1 MAGDNSLRAALAS
14 AAAHLRA
21 GELYNVCTGSAVG
34 KGCRRG
40 QEAHRADSTLPPA
53 RILPLIILYEGLCV
67 VREGGRNCRAKRGA
81 HRAGKGF
88 CTEGLPSA
96 GSFLYGQPLPQEDW

>member
-40 QEAHRADSTLPPA
+40 QEAHRA
-53 RILPLIILYEGLCV
+53 
-67 VREGGRNCRAKRGA
+67 
-81 HRAGKGF
+81 GKGF